1 MSVTLRLVFEGSDG
15 HDRQFLLTGNDAIIG
30 RAEQGDIVIP
40 HDTVSGRHGIFRAN
54 ALGYTY
60 TDLGSRNGSAIQKED
75 RRVIALPAGEE
86 ALVGPGDVV
95 LLGSAEHPA
104 RIRVEEGRAP
114 LAPVR
119 SIERTLVA
127 TSSLADLL
135 SESPTQMVGLAAQ
148 CIVAEAPDVLA
159 AAALD
164 FLRATVKPAA
174 GHAVTL
180 AGGGFSLH
188 VGDPMPADLESEAR
202 IRRDVARFEGQ
213 AYGAA
218 VVAPLIARGAWHGAL
233 ASWSRPGDTDGLTRA
248 LVQPLDIAAPLV
260 ALSVSALTV
269 RTEQA
274 EALKAL
280 QAEAGDDDQGPIGSS
295 SEFLVAL
302 DLARR
307 LARSEVAILLSG
319 ETGCGKEV
327 FARTIHEHS
336 ARADG
341 PFVAINCGA
350 IPPSLLEA
358 ELFGHVEGAFTGAGK
373 GRAGVFEQADDGT
386 LFLDELGEMPL
397 AMQAG
402 ILRAL
407 ENGEIRRVGDT
418 KARTVDVRLV
428 SATHRDLGQMVEAK
442 TFRADLMYR
451 LDAAKIRIPPLR
463 ERGDD
468 VIQLAHAF
476 LGIEARKA
484 QKRVLGFAPE
494 ALISLADYPFPGNVR
509 ELKNEV
515 ARAVALTPDGSHLVP
530 TAFSD
535 KIAPHMGR
543 SAAVADGRPTNG
555 RTMDGDRGPRTLKE
569 SVAMA
574 ERHAVEL
581 ALARAEGN
589 VSQAARDLG
598 LTRPGLYK
606 VLERLGLRLPGRT
619 R

>member
-1 MSVTLRLVFEGSDG
+1 MSVTLRLVLEVQDG
-15 HDRQFLLTGNDAIIG
+15 QSRQFLLSGNDAIVG

-40 HDTVSGRHGIFRAN
+40 NDTVSGRHGIFRAN

-60 TDLGSRNGSAIQKED
+60 ADLGSRNGSAVE
-75 RRVIALPAGEE
+75 RSERGVIALPAGEE
-86 ALVGPGDVV
+86 VSIAPGDVI
-95 LLGSAEHPA
+95 LLGSAEQPA
-104 RIRVEEGRAP
+104 RIRVEAGRAP

-135 SESPTQMVGLAAQ
+135 SESPNQMVGLAAQ
-148 CIVAEAPDVLA
+148 CIAADRPETLA
-159 AAALD
+159 NAALD
-164 FLRATVKPAA
+164 FLKSTLSPAI
-174 GHAVTL
+174 GHAIIL
-180 AGGGFSLH
+180 AGGGFS
-188 VGDPMPADLESEAR
+188 VEAGDPLPDDLQTEAR
-202 IRRDVARFEGQ
+202 MRRDVATFEGDG
-213 AYGAA
+213 YGAA
-218 VVAPLIARGAWHGAL
+218 VIAPLIARGAWHGVL
-233 ASWSRPGDTDGLTRA
+233 AAWSRPGEQGALTRA
-248 LVQPLDIAAPLV
+248 VIQPLDIAAPLV
-260 ALSVSALTV
+260 ALSVSALVV

-274 EALKAL
+274 EALRAFEAN
-280 QAEAGDDDQGPIGSS
+280 AEDETGPIGSS
-295 SEFLVAL
+295 PEFLAAL

-336 ARADG
+336 ARSTG

-358 ELFGHVEGAFTGAGK
+358 ELFGHVEGAFTGARK
-373 GRAGVFEQADDGT
+373 GRAGVFEQANGGT

-418 KARTVDVRLV
+418 ATTTVDVRLV
-428 SATHRDLGQMVEAK
+428 SATHRDLAQMVETK

-451 LDAAKIRIPPLR
+451 LDAAKIRIPSLR

-476 LGIEARKA
+476 LAAEARRA
-484 QKRVLGFAPE
+484 HKRVLGFAPE
-494 ALISLADYPFPGNVR
+494 ALLSLTAYKFPGNVR

-515 ARAVALTPDGSHLVP
+515 ARAVALTPEGSHLVP

-535 KIAPHMGR
+535 KIAPKT
-543 SAAVADGRPTNG
+543 PTEAPAPAPG
-555 RTMDGDRGPRTLKE
+555 LGPKTLKE
-569 SVAMA
+569 SVALA
-574 ERHAVEL
+574 ERHAVEM

-606 VLERLGLRLPGRT
+606 VLERLGLRIPGRA

>member
-1 MSVTLRLVFEGSDG
+1 MSVTLRLVLEVGGG
-15 HDRQFLLTGNDAIIG
+15 HDRQFLLSGDDAIIG

-60 TDLGSRNGSAIQKED
+60 TDLGSRNGSAIQRD
-75 RRVIALPAGEE
+75 DQRVVALPAGDEVAIE
-86 ALVGPGDVV
+86 PGDVV

-104 RIRVEEGRAP
+104 RIRVEAGRAP
-114 LAPVR
+114 MAPVR

-135 SESPTQMVGLAAQ
+135 SESPTHMVGLAAR
-148 CIVAEAPDVLA
+148 CIAAETPDVLA
-159 AAALD
+159 AAALE
-164 FLRATVKPAA
+164 FLSATLTSAT
-174 GHAVTL
+174 GHAVVL
-180 AGGGFSLH
+180 VGGGFS
-188 VGDPMPADLESEAR
+188 VERGDPMPPDLASEAK
-202 IRRDVARFEGQ
+202 IRRDVARFEGH
-213 AYGAA
+213 AYGSA
-218 VVAPLIARGAWHGAL
+218 VIAPLIARGVWHGVL
-233 ASWSRPGDTDGLTRA
+233 AAWSPPTAPGSLTRSM
-248 LVQPLDIAAPLV
+248 VMPLDVAAPLL
-260 ALSVSALTV
+260 ALSVSALVV

-274 EALKAL
+274 EALRAL
-280 QAEAGDDDQGPIGSS
+280 EPDAEDERDPIGSS
-295 SEFLVAL
+295 AEFLTAL

-307 LARSEVAILLSG
+307 LARSDVAILLSG

-327 FARTIHEHS
+327 FARTIHATS
-336 ARADG
+336 ARAG
-341 PFVAINCGA
+341 RPFVAINCGA

-358 ELFGHVEGAFTGAGK
+358 ELFGHVEGAFTGAAK
-373 GRAGVFEQADDGT
+373 GRAGVFEQADGGT

-407 ENGEIRRVGDT
+407 ESGEIRRVGDT
-418 KARTVDVRLV
+418 KTRTVDVRLV
-428 SATHRDLGQMVEAK
+428 SATHRDLGQMVDAK
-442 TFRADLMYR
+442 SFRADLMYR
-451 LDAAKIRIPPLR
+451 LDAAKIRIPALR

-484 QKRVLGFAPE
+484 RKRVLGFAPE
-494 ALISLADYPFPGNVR
+494 ALISLAEYSFPGNVR

-535 KIAPHMGR
+535 KIAPK
-543 SAAVADGRPTNG
+543 VAGVEAPPEQ
-555 RTMDGDRGPRTLKE
+555 GDRPRTLKQ
-569 SVAMA
+569 SVAVA

-581 ALARAEGN
+581 ALVRSEGN

-606 VLERLGLRLPGRT
+606 VLERLGLRLPSRGRGSA
-619 R
+619 